1 MTASPPLLSLKGIT
15 KVFPGVRALENVQL
29 DLWPGKVTALIGENG
44 AGKSTLVKVMTGIYQ
59 PDEGE
64 ILYKAIPIALPTPES
79 AHKVG
84 ITAIHQETV
93 LFDELSV
100 TENIFVGQYLYK
112 GLLKK
117 LDWPAMHQ
125 QARDILARQEVQI
138 DPRATLKTLSIAQRH
153 MVAIARALSFDAQV
167 VILDEPTA
175 ALSQHEILEFYQIVE
190 RLKQEG
196 KAILFIS
203 HKFDEIFELADHYT
217 ILRDGVYVDSGAI
230 KAITEERMVAMMV
243 GRTLSQ
249 SWPKVACEPGETVLE
264 VRDLC
269 HPTEFAHIN
278 FSLRKGEILGFYGL
292 VGAGRTELMQALS
305 GVSRPS
311 SGEIILNG
319 KSVQFRQPADAI
331 QAGIVCVPEERQK
344 QGAIIELSI
353 AQNISL
359 PQLSKLN
366 RNGVLN
372 EAKEWAL
379 ADEYAR
385 RLQVKAFSWRQAVE
399 TLSGG
404 NQQKVVIGKWLATH
418 PEVIILDEPTKGI
431 DIGSKAAVHQ
441 FMSELVA
448 HGLAV
453 IMVSSELPEVM
464 GMADRVIVMHE
475 GLMVAQYNAGDAT
488 AETIVSAASSAGKE
502 AA

>member
-1 MTASPPLLSLKGIT
+1 MSTPLLQLHGIT
-15 KVFPGVRALENVQL
+15 KIFPGVRALENVQL
-29 DLWPGKVTALIGENG
+29 DLWPGKVTALVGENG

-59 PDEGE
+59 PEEGE
-64 ILYKAIPIALPTPES
+64 ILYKAIPIQLPNPEA

-100 TENIFVGQYLYK
+100 TENIFVGQYLYT
-112 GLLKK
+112 GFFKK
-117 LDWPAMHQ
+117 LDWPEMHRRA
-125 QARDILARQEVQI
+125 QAILTRLEVQI

-153 MVAIARALSFDAQV
+153 MVAIARALSFEAQV

-217 ILRDGVYVDSGAI
+217 ILRDGAFVSSGDI
-230 KAITEERMVAMMV
+230 HEISEERMVAMMV
-243 GRTLSQ
+243 GRAITQ
-249 SWPKVACEPGETVLE
+249 TFPKVACEKGETVLE
-264 VRDLC
+264 VKDLC
-269 HPTEFAHIN
+269 HPTEFAHID
-278 FSLRKGEILGFYGL
+278 FTLRKGEILGFYGL

-311 SGEIILNG
+311 HGEIRLNG
-319 KSVQFRQPADAI
+319 RAIHFHQPADAI
-331 QAGIVCVPEERQK
+331 RAGIVCVPEERQK
-344 QGAIIELSI
+344 QGAIIEMSI
-353 AQNISL
+353 AENISL

-366 RNGVLN
+366 PRGVLN
-372 EAKEWAL
+372 AAREWQL
-379 ADEYAR
+379 ADSYAK

-448 HGLAV
+448 QGLAV

-464 GMADRVIVMHE
+464 GMADRIIVMHE
-475 GLMVAQYNAGDAT
+475 GLMVAQYRAGEAT
-488 AETIVSAASSAGKE
+488 AEAIVSAASGIGKE

>member
-1 MTASPPLLSLKGIT
+1 MTASVPLLSLKGIT

-59 PDEGE
+59 PEEGE
-64 ILYKAIPIALPTPES
+64 ILYKAIPIELPTPES

-100 TENIFVGQYLYK
+100 TENIFVGQYLYT
-112 GLLKK
+112 GMFKK

-125 QARDILARQEVQI
+125 KARDILTRLEVQI

-153 MVAIARALSFDAQV
+153 MVAIARALSFEAQV

-190 RLKQEG
+190 RLKQDG

-217 ILRDGVYVDSGAI
+217 ILRDGVYIGSGAMSD
-230 KAITEERMVAMMV
+230 ITEERMVAMMF
-243 GRTLSQ
+243 GRAITQ
-249 SWPKVACEPGETVLE
+249 TYPKVACELGDTVLE
-264 VRDLC
+264 VKDLC

-292 VGAGRTELMQALS
+292 VGAGRTELMHALC
-305 GVSRPS
+305 GVTHPS
-311 SGEIILNG
+311 SGDILLNG
-319 KSVQFRQPADAI
+319 KTMHFRQPADAI
-331 QAGIVCVPEERQK
+331 NAGIVCVPEERQK
-344 QGAIIELSI
+344 QGAIIEMPI

-366 RNGVLN
+366 PNGVLN
-372 EAKEWAL
+372 DAKEWAL
-379 ADEYAR
+379 AEEYAR
-385 RLQVKAFSWRQAVE
+385 RLQVKAFSWKQAVE

-418 PEVIILDEPTKGI
+418 PDVIILDEPTKGI

-448 HGLAV
+448 QGLAV

-464 GMADRVIVMHE
+464 GMADRIIVMHE
-475 GLMVAQYNAGDAT
+475 GLMVAQYRAGEAT
-488 AETIVSAASSAGKE
+488 AETIVSAASGAGQE

>member
-1 MTASPPLLSLKGIT
+1 MATPLLQLKGIT

-59 PDEGE
+59 AEEGE
-64 ILYKAIPIALPTPES
+64 ILYKAIPITLPTPDS
-79 AHKVG
+79 AHRVG

-112 GLLKK
+112 GWLKK
-117 LDWPAMHQ
+117 LDWPVMHQ
-125 QARDILARQEVQI
+125 KAREILTRLDVQI
-138 DPRATLKTLSIAQRH
+138 DPRAILKTLSI
-153 MVAIARALSFDAQV
+153 
-167 VILDEPTA
+167 
-175 ALSQHEILEFYQIVE
+175 SQHEILEFYQIVE
-190 RLKQEG
+190 RLKLEG

-217 ILRDGVYVDSGAI
+217 ILRDGVYVGSGAI
-230 KAITEERMVAMMV
+230 NEITEERMVAMMV
-243 GRTLSQ
+243 GRAITQ
-249 SWPKVACEPGETVLE
+249 TYPKVACEKGSVVLE
-264 VRDLC
+264 VKDLC
-269 HPTEFAHIN
+269 HPTEFAHID
-278 FSLRKGEILGFYGL
+278 FTLRKGEILGFYGL

-305 GVSRPS
+305 GVSHPS
-311 SGEIILNG
+311 SGEIVLNG
-319 KSVQFRQPADAI
+319 KPVRFRQPADAI
-331 QAGIVCVPEERQK
+331 NAGIVCVPEERQK
-344 QGAIIELSI
+344 QGAIIELPI

-366 RNGVLN
+366 PRGVLN
-372 EAKEWAL
+372 DAREWQL

-385 RLQVKAFSWRQAVE
+385 RLQVKAFSWRQPVE

-418 PEVIILDEPTKGI
+418 PDVIILDEPTKGI

-448 HGLAV
+448 QGLAV

-464 GMADRVIVMHE
+464 GMADRIIVMHE
-475 GLMVAQYNAGDAT
+475 GMMVAEYQAGDAT
-488 AETIVSAASSAGKE
+488 AETIVSAASGAGKE

>member
-1 MTASPPLLSLKGIT
+1 MSASTPLLSLKGIT
-15 KVFPGVRALENVQL
+15 KIFPGVRALENVQL

-59 PDEGE
+59 PEEGE
-64 ILYKAIPIALPTPES
+64 ILYKAIPIHLPTPES

-100 TENIFVGQYLYK
+100 SENIFVGQYLYK
-112 GLLKK
+112 GLLKT
-117 LDWPAMHQ
+117 LDWPAMHRR
-125 QARDILARQEVQI
+125 ANEILTRLEVQI

-153 MVAIARALSFDAQV
+153 MVAIARALAFDAQV

-175 ALSQHEILEFYQIVE
+175 ALSQHEI
-190 RLKQEG
+190 
-196 KAILFIS
+196 
-203 HKFDEIFELADHYT
+203 FELADYYT
-217 ILRDGVYVDSGAI
+217 ILRDGVYVSSGAI
-230 KAITEERMVAMMV
+230 SDITEERMVSMMV
-243 GRTLSQ
+243 GRAISQ
-249 SWPKVACEPGETVLE
+249 TYPKVDCTPGETVLE
-264 VRDLC
+264 VTDLC
-269 HPTEFAHIN
+269 HPTEFAHIS
-278 FSLRKGEILGFYGL
+278 FRLRKGEILGFYGL

-311 SGEIILNG
+311 SGEIRLNG
-319 KSVQFRQPADAI
+319 RTMRFHQPADAI
-331 QAGIVCVPEERQK
+331 RAGIVCVPEERQK
-344 QGAIIELSI
+344 QGAIIALPI

-366 RNGVLN
+366 PNGVLN
-372 EAKEWAL
+372 DAREWRL
-379 ADEYAR
+379 ADEYAS
-385 RLQVKAFSWRQAVE
+385 RLQVKAFSWRQPVE

-404 NQQKVVIGKWLATH
+404 NQQKVVIGKWLATQ

-441 FMSELVA
+441 FMSELVSQ
-448 HGLAV
+448 GLAV

-464 GMADRVIVMHE
+464 GMADRIIVMHE
-475 GLMVAQYNAGDAT
+475 GQMVAEYRAGEAT
-488 AETIVSAASSAGKE
+488 AETIVSAASGIGQE

>member
-1 MTASPPLLSLKGIT
+1 MALTTPLLSLKGIT
-15 KVFPGVRALENVQL
+15 KVFPGVRALENVHL

-59 PDEGE
+59 PEEGE
-64 ILYKAIPIALPTPES
+64 LLYKAIPITLPNPES

-93 LFDELSV
+93 LFDELTV
-100 TENIFVGQYLYK
+100 TENIFVGHYLYR
-112 GLLKK
+112 GIFKK

-125 QARDILARQEVQI
+125 KAQEILTRLEVQI

-153 MVAIARALSFDAQV
+153 MVAIARALSFEAQV

-175 ALSQHEILEFYQIVE
+175 ALSQHEIVEFYQIVE
-190 RLKQEG
+190 RLKGEG

-203 HKFDEIFELADHYT
+203 HKFDEIFAIADHYT
-217 ILRDGVYVDSGAI
+217 ILRDGVYISSGKI
-230 KAITEERMVAMMV
+230 NEITEERMVTMMV
-243 GRTLSQ
+243 GREITHAF
-249 SWPKVACEPGETVLE
+249 PKVNCEPGDVVLE
-264 VRDLC
+264 VKDLC

-278 FSLRKGEILGFYGL
+278 FTLRKGEILGFYGL

-311 SGEIILNG
+311 HGEIVLNG
-319 KSVQFRQPADAI
+319 QSLKFRQPADAI
-331 QAGIVCVPEERQK
+331 KAGIVCVPEERQK
-344 QGAIIELSI
+344 QGAIIELPI
-353 AQNISL
+353 YQNISL
-359 PQLSKLN
+359 PQLSRLN
-366 RNGVLN
+366 PRGVLN
-372 EAKEWAL
+372 DAREWAL
-379 ADEYAR
+379 ADEYAK
-385 RLQVKAFSWRQAVE
+385 RLQVKAFSWNQPVE

-404 NQQKVVIGKWLATH
+404 NQQKVVIGKWLATQ

-441 FMSELVA
+441 FMSELVG

-464 GMADRVIVMHE
+464 GMADRIIVMHE
-475 GLMVAQYNAGDAT
+475 GLMVAEYRAGEAT
-488 AETIVSAASSAGKE
+488 AEMIVSAASGSHEE

>member
-1 MTASPPLLSLKGIT
+1 MSTPLLQLHGIT
-15 KVFPGVRALENVQL
+15 KIFPGVRALENVQL
-29 DLWPGKVTALIGENG
+29 DLWPGKVTALVGENG

-59 PDEGE
+59 PEEGE
-64 ILYKAIPIALPTPES
+64 ILYKAIPIQLPNPEA

-100 TENIFVGQYLYK
+100 TENIFVGQYLYT
-112 GLLKK
+112 GFFKK
-117 LDWPAMHQ
+117 LDWPEMHRRA
-125 QARDILARQEVQI
+125 QAILTRLEVQI

-153 MVAIARALSFDAQV
+153 MVAIARALSFEAQV

-217 ILRDGVYVDSGAI
+217 ILRDGAFVSSGDI
-230 KAITEERMVAMMV
+230 HEISEERMVAMMV
-243 GRTLSQ
+243 GRAITQ
-249 SWPKVACEPGETVLE
+249 TFPKVACEKGETVLE
-264 VRDLC
+264 VKDLC
-269 HPTEFAHIN
+269 HPTEFAHID
-278 FSLRKGEILGFYGL
+278 FTLRKGEILGFYGL

-311 SGEIILNG
+311 HGEIRLNG
-319 KSVQFRQPADAI
+319 RAIHFHQPADAI
-331 QAGIVCVPEERQK
+331 RAGIVCVPEERQK
-344 QGAIIELSI
+344 QGAIIEMSI
-353 AQNISL
+353 AENISL

-366 RNGVLN
+366 PRGVLN
-372 EAKEWAL
+372 AAREWQL
-379 ADEYAR
+379 ADSYAK
-385 RLQVKAFSWRQAVE
+385 RLHVKAFSWRQAVE

-448 HGLAV
+448 QGLAV

-464 GMADRVIVMHE
+464 GMADRIIVMHE
-475 GLMVAQYNAGDAT
+475 GLMVAQYRAGEAT
-488 AETIVSAASSAGKE
+488 AEAIVSAASGIGKE

>member
-1 MTASPPLLSLKGIT
+1 MA
-15 KVFPGVRALENVQL
+15 R
-29 DLWPGKVTALIGENG
+29 
-44 AGKSTLVKVMTGIYQ
+44 GKSTLVKVMTGIYQ
-59 PDEGE
+59 PEEGE
-64 ILYKAIPIALPTPES
+64 ILYKAIPIQLPTPES

-100 TENIFVGQYLYK
+100 TENIFVGQYIYK

-125 QARDILARQEVQI
+125 KARDILTRLEVQI

-153 MVAIARALSFDAQV
+153 MVAIARALSFEAQV

-217 ILRDGVYVDSGAI
+217 ILRDGVWIGSGAMQE
-230 KAITEERMVAMMV
+230 ITEERMVAMMV
-243 GRTLSQ
+243 GRSITQ
-249 SWPKVACEPGETVLE
+249 TYPKVACEMGEIVLE
-264 VRDLC
+264 VKDLC
-269 HPTEFAHIN
+269 HPTEFAHID

-311 SGEIILNG
+311 SGEIVLNG
-319 KSVQFRQPADAI
+319 KAVHFKQPADAI

-344 QGAIIELSI
+344 QGAIIELPI

-366 RNGVLN
+366 PNGVLN
-372 EAKEWAL
+372 DAKEWAL
-379 ADEYAR
+379 ADEYAK
-385 RLQVKAFSWRQAVE
+385 RLQVKAFSWKQAVE

-418 PEVIILDEPTKGI
+418 PDVIILDEPTKGI

-441 FMSELVA
+441 FMSELVS

-464 GMADRVIVMHE
+464 GMADRIIVMHE
-475 GLMVAQYNAGDAT
+475 GLMVAEYQAGEAT
-488 AETIVSAASSAGKE
+488 AETIVSAASGAGKE

>member
-1 MTASPPLLSLKGIT
+1 MTASVPLLSLKGIT

-59 PDEGE
+59 PEEGE
-64 ILYKAIPIALPTPES
+64 ILYKAIPIELPTPES

-100 TENIFVGQYLYK
+100 TENIFVGQYLYT
-112 GLLKK
+112 GMFKK

-125 QARDILARQEVQI
+125 KARDILTRLEVQI

-153 MVAIARALSFDAQV
+153 MVAIARALSFEAQV

-190 RLKQEG
+190 RLKQDG

-217 ILRDGVYVDSGAI
+217 ILRDGVYIGSGAMSD
-230 KAITEERMVAMMV
+230 ITEERMVAMMV
-243 GRTLSQ
+243 GRAITQ
-249 SWPKVACEPGETVLE
+249 TYPKVACELGDTVLE
-264 VRDLC
+264 VKDLC

-292 VGAGRTELMQALS
+292 VGAGRTELMHALC
-305 GVSRPS
+305 GVTHPS
-311 SGEIILNG
+311 SGDILLNG
-319 KSVQFRQPADAI
+319 KTMHFRQPADAI
-331 QAGIVCVPEERQK
+331 NAGIVCVPEERQK
-344 QGAIIELSI
+344 QGAIIEMPI

-366 RNGVLN
+366 PNGFLN
-372 EAKEWAL
+372 DAKEWAL
-379 ADEYAR
+379 AEEYAR
-385 RLQVKAFSWRQAVE
+385 RLQVKAFSWKQAVE

-418 PEVIILDEPTKGI
+418 PDVIILDEPTKGI

-448 HGLAV
+448 QGLAV

-464 GMADRVIVMHE
+464 GMADRIIVMHE
-475 GLMVAQYNAGDAT
+475 GLMVAQYRAGEAT
-488 AETIVSAASSAGKE
+488 AETIVSAASGAGQE